1 MKKDVRFRKYEFDS
15 KEEFE
20 LKKAELDAL
29 QDDET
34 NPIRQ
39 YYGIVELGHIVTKE
53 GEYDEDGNEIK
64 APTYSPKYHVD
75 VFWYDQEP
83 EDWKGKKIKLEGKK
97 ESHTFVGIE
106 YEDD

>member
-20 LKKAELDAL
+20 LKKAELDEL
-29 QDDET
+29 ET
-34 NPIRQ
+34 RQ

-75 VFWYDQEP
+75 VFWYDLEP
-83 EDWKGKKIKLEGKK
+83 DGWKGKKIKLNGKK
-97 ESHTFVGIE
+97 QSHTFAGIE